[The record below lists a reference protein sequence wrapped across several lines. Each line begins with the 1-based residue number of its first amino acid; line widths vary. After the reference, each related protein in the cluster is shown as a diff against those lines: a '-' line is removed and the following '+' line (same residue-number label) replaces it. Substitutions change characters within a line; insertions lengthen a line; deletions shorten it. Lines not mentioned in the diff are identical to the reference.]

1 MKFHKLIID
10 AILNQLIRGQS
21 NENIIF
27 NLRKAGINR
36 KDIPNNIKIYKC
48 TDFSILLKYIRQLKI
63 HKLHRLRFR
72 NNFKRDGRKKCLV
85 NNTISKFID
94 IMTTKNGFLTGQD
107 LSNMISKIFH
117 VKISGRTIQD
127 HRYKKLGIKKLN

>member
-36 KDIPNNIKIYKC
+36 KDIPNNIKI
-48 TDFSILLKYIRQLKI
+48 
-63 HKLHRLRFR
+63 
-72 NNFKRDGRKKCLV
+72 
-85 NNTISKFID
+85 
-94 IMTTKNGFLTGQD
+94 
-107 LSNMISKIFH
+107 
-117 VKISGRTIQD
+117 SG
-127 HRYKKLGIKKLN
+127 N